1 MFAVLHIADF
11 ALHAVLRTAPD
22 LAAQPVA
29 LLDGA
34 RQRAQIV
41 AANAAA
47 RAVGV
52 APGLTAPQALAR
64 CALLVLQQA
73 QPAAEAEARAALLAA
88 AFTLGPMVEATA
100 PGVATIDVAGRA
112 AANREPALRAAVQTL
127 AGLGLPA
134 TGGLARTPLL
144 ALYAARQTTD
154 VFAVGDDAAF
164 LTPLPLATAEPPPEL
179 AEILAGW
186 GVHTLGQFT
195 ALPKAEISRRLG
207 AAGVTL
213 WERAAGQTARPLQ
226 PVAPPQTFTATMEFP
241 EPVETLEPLLF
252 VLRRFVDRLALELRT
267 AGLAAAEL
275 ALRLGLDD
283 ETTHA
288 RSFRLPEPTADAD
301 ILFRALHTHLETL
314 RTDAPIGAVRLD
326 LTPTRTLEKQ
336 QDLFETSLRD
346 PHGFAE
352 TLARTVAVVGSG
364 RVGTPRLVDTHRSD
378 VVELAP
384 SVDVVPP
391 ATETPVHAPLGLPLR
406 RFRPPLA
413 AKIELAGRAP
423 AYVWCERLYGPVTTA
438 RGPWRGAGDWW
449 HAEFAWEREEW
460 DVALAGGGLYRV
472 LRTPA
477 GWFVEGEYD

>member
-34 RQRAQIV
+34 RQRAQVV
-41 AANAAA
+41 AANTAA
-47 RAVGV
+47 RAAGV

-64 CALLVLQQA
+64 CAPLVLRQA

-100 PGVATIDVAGRA
+100 SGVATIDVAGRTA
-112 AANREPALRAAVQTL
+112 DNRAPALRAAVQML

-144 ALYAARQTTD
+144 ALYAARRAVD

-164 LTPLPLATAEPPPEL
+164 LAPLPLTTAEPTPEL

-226 PVAPPQTFTATMEFP
+226 PVAPSHAFTATMEFQ

-275 ALRLGLDD
+275 AIRLGLDD
-283 ETTHA
+283 KTEHA

-314 RTDAPIGAVRLD
+314 RTDAPIMAVRLD
-326 LTPTRTLEKQ
+326 LAPTRPLEKQ
-336 QDLFETSLRD
+336 QDLFETGLRD

-352 TLARTVAVVGSG
+352 TLARAVAVVGSG
-364 RVGTPRLVDTHRSD
+364 RVGTPRLVDTHRAD
-378 VVELAP
+378 AVELAP

-391 ATETPVHAPLGLPLR
+391 AAEVLMHAPLGLPLR

-423 AYVWCERLYGPVTTA
+423 AYVWCEQLHGAVETA

-449 HAEFAWEREEW
+449 HTELAWEREEW
-460 DVALAGGGLYRV
+460 DVALVDGGLYRV